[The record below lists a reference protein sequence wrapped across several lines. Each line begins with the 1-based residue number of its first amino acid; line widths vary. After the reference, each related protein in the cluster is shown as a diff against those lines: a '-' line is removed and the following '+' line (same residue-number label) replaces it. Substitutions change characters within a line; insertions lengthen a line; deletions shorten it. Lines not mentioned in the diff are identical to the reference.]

1 MKYEVNFSAIE
12 RVADVELPKLKARL
26 IAQVIEVG
34 SSSRQEIVDSYDR
47 VAVSQKCI
55 AQV

>member
-12 RVADVELPKLKARL
+12 RVADVKLPKLKARL

-47 VAVSQKCI
+47 VAVGQQCV